1 MVISMKA
8 KNAKVGLVVYLK
20 EVWDVDF
27 RKGYRFGDRLQIK
40 EVTRPGFKDRNGNAF
55 TFCQVVIDP
64 KKLDK
69 YQ

>member
-20 EVWDVDF
+20 DVWDIDF
-27 RKGYRFGDRLQIK
+27 RKGYRFGDNIRIK
-40 EVTRPGFKDRNGNAF
+40 EINPTEFRDNNGNSF
-55 TFCQVVIDP
+55 LYRQVVIDP
-64 KKLDK
+64 KKLSK